1 MKPFNNILAKSIS
14 NGGATLIEHTEHV
27 IEAVEVIAHYCGM
40 DVEIARKGAIL
51 HDIGKTSPIFQIRLD
66 EKFKYTI
73 VTKPYRHEIASL
85 FFISLLDEEI
95 HPQIIDMVVAHH
107 KSILRDGNRLGI
119 LDLDED
125 WGDAFELHI
134 QDWEKWRPTA
144 LEILNYFGW
153 QTRPID
159 REEAKANYQKV
170 VNHCEQKGLGWSK
183 WKGLMVAADH
193 YASALGDKTA
203 QSILRAFKTPG
214 LEYYNRK
221 SELYPLSL
229 LHADDRR
236 KHTLVT
242 APTGAG
248 KTDFLIRRCKG
259 RFFYTLPFQA
269 SINAMY
275 KRIGE
280 DLKNDNRDIDIR
292 LLHASSR
299 VIVNQKMNSFEEKA
313 LQDKVGSAIKILTP
327 HQIASLVFGTRGY
340 EAMLLDIAG
349 CDVILDEIHTYTG
362 ITKAIVLKIVEVLN
376 HFNCRIHIGTA
387 TMPSKLYQETLKILD
402 EENVYQVSLDK
413 DVLDTF
419 DRHIVH
425 KIQSFEETYPI
436 ITQAINDYQKLLIVC
451 NRVARAQDV
460 YKEIEDKF
468 PDIKKLLVHSRF
480 KRGERADLERKLK
493 HEFDKSTG
501 PCIVVSTQVV
511 EVSLDISFDLM
522 ITEAAPLD
530 SLVQRFG
537 RINRKRTAETIGK
550 FKPIYVIQPPDNKSD
565 AKPYELELIKKTFEI
580 LPDDDILRERNIQE
594 KLDHVFENLETRQI
608 EQSSKFKDGEFH
620 LKELSHEPKSVLLES
635 LEIDSVSCIVQSD
648 IPRYRNANSDERI
661 SFEIPYRYWSL
672 ANKNLDVVNFG
683 NHPFVIPD
691 KAYSSVL
698 GVLSAY
704 IEPMYYNRD
713 EQFL

>member
-1 MKPFNNILAKSIS
+1 MSAFKNILAKSIS
-14 NGGATLIEHTEHV
+14 NGGTTLIEHTEHV
-27 IEAVEVIAHYCGM
+27 IEAIEVIANYCGM
-40 DVEIARKGAIL
+40 DIRIAQKGAIL
-51 HDIGKTSPIFQIRLD
+51 HDIGKTSPIFQERLD
-66 EKFKYTI
+66 DKFKYTI
-73 VTKPYRHEIASL
+73 VTKPFRHEIASL
-85 FFISLLDEEI
+85 FFISLLDEKI
-95 HPQIIDMVVAHH
+95 HPQIIDMIVAHH
-107 KSILRDGNRLGI
+107 KSILRDGARLGI

-125 WGDAFELHI
+125 WGDAFTLHI
-134 QDWEKWRPTA
+134 QDWEEWSPAA

-153 QTRPID
+153 QTRQID
-159 REEAKANYQKV
+159 RDEARANYQKV
-170 VNHCEQKGLGWSK
+170 IEHCERKGLGWSK

-193 YASALGDKTA
+193 YASALGAKTG
-203 QSILRAFKTPG
+203 QSVTRAFKIPELT
-214 LEYYNRK
+214 YYNRK
-221 SELYPLSL
+221 SDLYPLSL
-229 LHADDRR
+229 IQADDSR

-275 KRIGE
+275 NRISE
-280 DLKNDNRDIDIR
+280 DLKNDNPDLDIR

-299 VIVNQKMNSFEEKA
+299 VIVNHKTNSIEEKA

-340 EAMLLDIAG
+340 EAMLLDIRG

-376 HFNCRIHIGTA
+376 YFDCHIHIGTA
-387 TMPSKLYQETLKILD
+387 TMPSKLYQEILKILG
-402 EENVYQVSLDK
+402 EENVYQVSLNNDM
-413 DVLDTF
+413 LDTF
-419 DRHIVH
+419 DRHIVY

-436 ITQAINDYQKLLIVC
+436 LRQVLNNNQKVLIVC
-451 NRVARAQDV
+451 NRVAKAQVV
-460 YKEIEDKF
+460 YEEIEGEF
-468 PDIKKLLVHSRF
+468 PAIKKLLVHSRF
-480 KRGERADLERKLK
+480 KRGERANLEEKLK
-493 HEFDKSTG
+493 NEYDKNSG

-522 ITEAAPLD
+522 ITESAPLD

-537 RINRKRTAETIGK
+537 RINRKRSSETIGK
-550 FKPIYVIQPPDNKSD
+550 FKPVYVIQPPDNKSD
-565 AKPYELELIKKTFEI
+565 AKPYQLELIEKTFET
-580 LPDDDILRERNIQE
+580 LPDGNILRERNIQE
-594 KLDHVFENLETRQI
+594 MLNYVFENLETRQI
-608 EQSSKFKDGEFH
+608 EQSSRFKNGEFH

-648 IPRYRNANSDERI
+648 ISRYRNANSDERI
-661 SFEIPYRYWSL
+661 FFEIPYRYWSL

-691 KAYSSVL
+691 KAYSSDL
-698 GVLSAY
+698 GVLSEY

>member
-1 MKPFNNILAKSIS
+1 MNAFKNILAKSIS
-14 NGGATLIEHTEHV
+14 NGGTTLIEHTEHV
-27 IEAVEVIAHYCGM
+27 VKAIEVIAHYGGM
-40 DVEIARKGAIL
+40 DIDIARKGAVL
-51 HDIGKTSPIFQIRLD
+51 HDIGKASPVFQERID
-66 EKFKYTI
+66 DKFKYTI
-73 VTKPYRHEIASL
+73 VTKPFRHEIASL
-85 FFISLLDEEI
+85 FFISLLDEKI
-95 HPQIIDMVVAHH
+95 HPQIIDMIVAHH
-107 KSILRDGNRLGI
+107 KSILRDGARLGI

-125 WGDAFELHI
+125 WGDAFTLHI
-134 QDWEKWRPTA
+134 QDWEGWSPMA

-153 QTRPID
+153 QTRQID
-159 REEAKANYQKV
+159 RDEARANYQKV
-170 VNHCEQKGLGWSK
+170 IEYCERKGLGWSK

-193 YASALGDKTA
+193 YASALGAKTG
-203 QSILRAFKTPG
+203 QSVSRAFKIPELT
-214 LEYYNRK
+214 YYNRRND
-221 SELYPLSL
+221 LYPLSL
-229 LHADDRR
+229 IHADDSR

-275 KRIGE
+275 NRISE
-280 DLKNDNRDIDIR
+280 DLRNDNPDLDIR

-299 VIVNQKMNSFEEKA
+299 VIVNHKKNSIEEKA

-340 EAMLLDIAG
+340 EAMLLDISG

-387 TMPSKLYQETLKILD
+387 TMPSKLYQEILKILG

-413 DVLDTF
+413 EVLDTF
-419 DRHIVH
+419 DRHIVY
-425 KIQSFEETYPI
+425 KIKSFEETYPI
-436 ITQAINDYQKLLIVC
+436 ITQALNKNQKVLIVC
-451 NRVARAQDV
+451 NIVARAQEV
-460 YKEIEDKF
+460 YEEIESEF
-468 PDIKKLLVHSRF
+468 PAIKKLLLHSRF
-480 KRGERADLERKLK
+480 KRGERANIEEKLK
-493 HEFDKSTG
+493 NEYDKGSE

-530 SLVQRFG
+530 SLIQRFG
-537 RINRKRTAETIGK
+537 RINRRRSAETIGK
-550 FKPIYVIQPPDNKSD
+550 FKPVYVIQPPGNKND
-565 AKPYELELIKKTFEI
+565 AKPYELEPIEKTFEL
-580 LPDDDILRERNIQE
+580 LPDGDILRERTIQE
-594 KLDHVFENLETRQI
+594 KLNYVFENLETRQI
-608 EQSSKFKDGEFH
+608 EQSSRFKNGKFH
-620 LKELSHEPKSVLLES
+620 LKELSHEPKSVLLET
-635 LEIDSVSCIVQSD
+635 LEIDTVSCIVQSN
-648 IPRYRNANSDERI
+648 IPLYQKATPDEKI
-661 SFEIPYRYWSL
+661 SLEIPYRYWSL
-672 ANKNLDVVNFG
+672 ANKNLELVNFG

-691 KAYSSVL
+691 KAYSSDL
-698 GVLSAY
+698 GVLSKY

>member
-1 MKPFNNILAKSIS
+1 MNAFKNILAKSIS
-14 NGGATLIEHTEHV
+14 NGGTTLIEHTEHV
-27 IEAVEVIAHYCGM
+27 IEAIEAIAHYFRM

-51 HDIGKTSPIFQIRLD
+51 HDIGKVSPIFQERLD
-66 EKFKYTI
+66 DNFKYKI
-73 VTKPYRHEIASL
+73 ITKPFRHEIASL
-85 FFISLLDEEI
+85 FFISLLDEKI
-95 HPQIIDMVVAHH
+95 HPQIIDMVIAHH

-125 WGDAFELHI
+125 WGDAFTLHI
-134 QDWEKWRPTA
+134 RNWEEWSPTA

-153 QTRPID
+153 QTRQIGRD
-159 REEAKANYQKV
+159 EARKNYQKV
-170 VNHCEQKGLGWSK
+170 VEHCERKGLGWSK

-193 YASALGDKTA
+193 YASALGAKTG
-203 QSILRAFKTPG
+203 QSISRAFKIPG
-214 LEYYNRK
+214 LTYYNRK
-221 SELYPLSL
+221 NDLYPLSL
-229 LHADDRR
+229 LHADDSR

-275 KRIGE
+275 SRISE
-280 DLKNDNRDIDIR
+280 DLRTENPDLDIR

-299 VIVNQKMNSFEEKA
+299 VIVNQKTNSFEEKA

-340 EAMLLDIAG
+340 EAMLLDIRG

-376 HFNCRIHIGTA
+376 HFDCCIHIGTA
-387 TMPSKLYQETLKILD
+387 TMPSKLYQEILNILG

-413 DVLDTF
+413 DLLNTF
-419 DRHIVH
+419 DRHIVN
-425 KIQSFEETYPI
+425 KVQSFNDTYPI
-436 ITQAINDYQKLLIVC
+436 ITQAINNNQKVLIVC
-451 NRVARAQDV
+451 NTVASSQGI
-460 YKEIEDKF
+460 YEEIEGEF
-468 PDIKKLLVHSRF
+468 PAVKKLLVHSRF
-480 KRGERADLERKLK
+480 KRGERANLEEKLK
-493 HEFDKSTG
+493 YEFDKGSG

-537 RINRKRTAETIGK
+537 RINRKRAVETIGK
-550 FKPIYVIQPPDNKSD
+550 FKPVYVIHPPDTKSD
-565 AKPYELELIKKTFEI
+565 AKPYELELIEKTFEI
-580 LPDDDILRERNIQE
+580 LPEGDILHERNIQE
-594 KLDHVFENLETRQI
+594 MLNYVFENLETRQI
-608 EQSSKFKDGEFH
+608 EQSSRFKNGEFH

-648 IPRYRNANSDERI
+648 IPLYRKANSDERI
-661 SFEIPYRYWSL
+661 SLEIPYRYLSL

-691 KAYSSVL
+691 KAYSPVL
-698 GVLSAY
+698 GVLSEY
-704 IEPMYYNRD
+704 IEPMYYNRA

>member
-1 MKPFNNILAKSIS
+1 MKAFKNILAKSIS
-14 NGGATLIEHTEHV
+14 NGGTTLIEHTEHV
-27 IEAVEVIAHYCGM
+27 VEAIEVIAHYCGM
-40 DVEIARKGAIL
+40 DVDIARKGAVL
-51 HDIGKTSPIFQIRLD
+51 HDIGKASPVFQERLED
-66 EKFKYTI
+66 KFKYTI
-73 VTKPYRHEIASL
+73 VTKPFRHEIASL
-85 FFISLLDEEI
+85 LFISLLDEKI

-107 KSILRDGNRLGI
+107 KSILRDGARLGI

-125 WGDAFELHI
+125 WNDAFKIHI
-134 QDWEKWRPTA
+134 QDWEEWSPTA

-153 QTRPID
+153 QTRTID
-159 REEAKANYQKV
+159 RNEARANYQKV
-170 VNHCEQKGLGWSK
+170 VEHCKRKGLGWSK

-193 YASALGDKTA
+193 YASALGAKTG
-203 QSILRAFKTPG
+203 QGISRAFKTPG
-214 LEYYNRK
+214 LEYYKRK
-221 SELYPLSL
+221 SDLYPLSL
-229 LHADDRR
+229 IHADDSR

-248 KTDFLIRRCKG
+248 KTDFLIRRCKD

-275 KRIGE
+275 NRISQ
-280 DLKNDNRDIDIR
+280 DLINDNPNLDIR

-299 VIVNQKMNSFEEKA
+299 IIVNQRTNSFEEKA

-340 EAMLLDIAG
+340 EAMLLDIRG

-376 HFNCRIHIGTA
+376 HFDCRIHIGTA
-387 TMPSKLYQETLKILD
+387 TMPSKLYQEILKILG
-402 EENVYQVSLDK
+402 EENVYQVSLDN

-419 DRHIVH
+419 DRHTVY

-436 ITQAINDYQKLLIVC
+436 LRQALNNNQKVLIVC
-451 NRVARAQDV
+451 NRVARAQEI
-460 YKEIEDKF
+460 YEEIESEF
-468 PDIKKLLVHSRF
+468 PAIKKLLVHSRY
-480 KRGERADLERKLK
+480 KRGERANLEEKLK
-493 HEFDKSTG
+493 NEYDKGSG

-530 SLVQRFG
+530 SLIQRFG
-537 RINRKRTAETIGK
+537 RINRKRTPETIGK
-550 FKPIYVIQPPDNKSD
+550 FKPVYVIQPPDNKSD

-580 LPDDDILRERNIQE
+580 LPDGDILRERNIQE
-594 KLDHVFENLETRQI
+594 MLNYVFENLETRQV
-608 EQSSKFKDGEFH
+608 EQSSRFKNGEFH

-648 IPRYRNANSDERI
+648 VPLYRKATPDEKI
-661 SFEIPYRYWSL
+661 SFEIPYRYWSI
-672 ANKNLDVVNFG
+672 ANKNLEVVNFG

-691 KAYSSVL
+691 KAYSPVL
-698 GVLSAY
+698 GVLSDY
-704 IEPMYYNRD
+704 IHPRNYDRN

>member
-1 MKPFNNILAKSIS
+1 MKPYNSILAKSIS
-14 NGGATLIEHTEHV
+14 NGGTTLIEHTMHV
-27 IEAVEVIAHYCGM
+27 IEAIEVIAHYCGM

-51 HDIGKTSPIFQIRLD
+51 HDLGKTSPVFQERLKD
-66 EKFKYTI
+66 EFKYTI
-73 VTKPYRHEIASL
+73 VTKPFRHEIASL
-85 FFISLLDEEI
+85 FFISLLNEGI
-95 HPQIIDMVVAHH
+95 HPQIIDMVIAHH
-107 KSILRDGNRLGI
+107 KSILRDGARLGI

-125 WGDAFELHI
+125 WGNAFALHI
-134 QDWEKWRPTA
+134 QDWEKWSPTA

-159 REEAKANYQKV
+159 RDEAKANYQKV
-170 VNHCEQKGLGWSK
+170 VEHCERKGLGWSK

-193 YASALGDKTA
+193 YASALGAKTG
-203 QSILRAFKTPG
+203 QNISRAFKKPG
-214 LEYYNRK
+214 LAYYNRK
-221 SELYPLSL
+221 SDLYPLSL
-229 LHADDRR
+229 IHADDHR

-275 KRIGE
+275 NRISE
-280 DLKNDNRDIDIR
+280 DLRNDNPDLDIR
-292 LLHASSR
+292 LLHAASR
-299 VIVNQKMNSFEEKA
+299 VIVNQKMNSIEEKA

-340 EAMLLDIAG
+340 EAMLLDISG

-362 ITKAIVLKIVEVLN
+362 ITKAIVLKIVEILN
-376 HFNCRIHIGTA
+376 HFDCRIHIGTA
-387 TMPSKLYQETLKILD
+387 TMPTKLYQEILKILG
-402 EENVYQVSLDK
+402 EENVYQVSLDN
-413 DVLDTF
+413 DVLDTY

-425 KIQSFEETYPI
+425 KIQNFEKALPI
-436 ITQAINDYQKLLIVC
+436 ISQAIDCNRKVLIVC
-451 NRVARAQDV
+451 NRVSTAQNLFEQLKMHYSSV
-460 YKEIEDKF
+460 KM
-468 PDIKKLLVHSRF
+468 LLIHSRF
-480 KRGERADLERKLK
+480 KRGERAILENKLK
-493 HEFDKSTG
+493 SEFDKGTG

-522 ITEAAPLD
+522 VTEAAPLD

-537 RINRKRTAETIGK
+537 RINRKRSPATIGK
-550 FKPIYVIQPPDNKSD
+550 YKPVYVIEPPDNKKD
-565 AKPYELELIKKTFEI
+565 AKPYELELTQKTYEI
-580 LPDDDILRERNIQE
+580 LPDGELLRERNIRE
-594 KLDHVFENLETRQI
+594 MLDSVFEKIESRQI
-608 EQSSKFKDGEFH
+608 EQSSRFKNGEFH

-635 LEIDSVSCIVQSD
+635 LEIDSVSCIVQGD
-648 IPRYRNANSDERI
+648 VPLYRKANSDERI
-661 SFEIPYRYWSL
+661 SFEIPYHYWSL

-691 KAYSSVL
+691 KAYSPVL
-698 GVLSAY
+698 GVLSEY